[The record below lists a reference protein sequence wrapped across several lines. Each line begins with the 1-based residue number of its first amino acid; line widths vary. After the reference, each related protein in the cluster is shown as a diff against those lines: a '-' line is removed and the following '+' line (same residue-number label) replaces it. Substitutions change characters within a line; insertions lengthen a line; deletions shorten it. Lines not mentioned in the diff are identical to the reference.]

1 MASSS
6 EEEMEKLEDYFSD
19 IDVLNVSVSEM
30 EIHMYFTLNMQII
43 YVFYNENLNN
53 VTIYLCIKQDTLE

>member
-30 EIHMYFTLNMQII
+30 EIHMYFTLNM
-43 YVFYNENLNN
+43 
-53 VTIYLCIKQDTLE
+53 